1 MSELFIEVNEI
12 KKKSRKVNST
22 ILDSRKQQQ
31 PESNLE
37 NRKNATSIKNTVSE
51 VKMIE
56 AKKNST
62 FDNKNNKNFSLLKN
76 ITLSTKRFS
85 SNLNYLNQ
93 DSSKIGMIIQRT
105 NSLKK
110 GMTIYFTKEIEL
122 ITPENYNSLWKS
134 KIDSCN
140 LIYI

>member
-62 FDNKNNKNFSLLKN
+62 FDNNNNKNFSLLKN

-85 SNLNYLNQ
+85 SNFR
-93 DSSKIGMIIQRT
+93 SEAWT
-105 NSLKK
+105 
-110 GMTIYFTKEIEL
+110 
-122 ITPENYNSLWKS
+122 
-134 KIDSCN
+134 
-140 LIYI
+140 